1 MATTYTVKKGDT
13 LSEIASRYN
22 TTVSALVKL
31 NAIHNPDYIVIGQV
45 LRIDGS
51 PVAADKTKTSRATIN
66 AFGLQ
71 SKEEAADSR
80 TMYATWTWTKSNTE
94 NYKVIWYYATGV
106 GVWFVGS
113 EEEVEH
119 RQSIYSAP
127 SNATKVKFK
136 VKPISKKKKVN
147 NKEVSYWTA
156 DWSTEKLYTFS
167 DNPPSRPSAPT
178 VSITNNKLTARLDNV
193 DPKKLNAT
201 HIQFQVIRDDKNTYR
216 TSDKHE
222 IKNGT
227 VSYSCSVSP
236 GSDYKVRCRSYREKD
251 KVYSDSKWSDI
262 NEFGGPVSAGPSAP
276 KNIVSLKA
284 LSETSV
290 RISWKKV
297 SNATGYEIEYTT
309 KKMYFDSSSEV
320 QSMSV
325 EFLVGHAEITGL
337 TSGEEYFFRV
347 RAVKDSDKSA
357 WTEIKSIIIGKVP
370 AAPTTY
376 SSTTTVITGENLTL
390 YWVHNSE
397 DGSSQTYAELEL
409 YLNDVKQDVV
419 TIKNT
424 TDEEEKDKTSSYS
437 IDTSAY
443 TEGTK
448 IQWRVRTAGILTDS
462 NNNPKY
468 GDWSIQRT
476 VDVYAA
482 PTLELTL
489 WKHPYNQE
497 TEIIEGF
504 PFLIDALAEPSTQKP
519 TGFHLAITANEAY
532 ETVDNI
538 GNRQMINK
546 GEAVY
551 SNYFDTSEEELWKEF
566 TPSDI
571 NLENNITYTVTCT
584 VSMNSGL
591 TAESTLEFTVAWSD
605 IECEP
610 NAEIAIDKE
619 TLTASICPYIE
630 DGIDWTFANLPDSNS
645 DLYKI
650 IVAESGVY
658 ILNSN
663 GRLLSGYHPFHQWY
677 AVTSV
682 INDYQIND
690 VIYVGETDTYIAVGN
705 YGTILYGDDLQY
717 TCLTAIE
724 TAIYTD
730 LLSVVYCGDKYVAIG
745 SDGYT
750 FYSTDG
756 AHWFTGGSIAP
767 YSPRAI
773 THSSTG
779 VTVIVCTA
787 GVVFYSENGIDWMR
801 GTTDVTS
808 TLVSVAH
815 TSKLI
820 EDESSGLYY
829 LCSVFV
835 AVSSDGTIIRSED
848 GVTWTKI
855 NRASIPLTSVIYAD
869 DKFVTVGN
877 GEYCYYS
884 EDGYMWQT
892 VILDKS
898 YSFNDV
904 IYNDDLYVAVGD
916 NDTIVCSYDLK
927 EWSICDN
934 YGGDAIISMDY
945 GNGRYVASSMDEIL
959 YSEDGVEWYKST
971 FESDDIIRFIVFADG
986 RFIAG
991 MDSGMMASDDGITW
1005 IRVSDR
1011 GAGECMRYVDDK
1023 IIVTGFN
1030 CIAYTDDLINW
1041 VFLNLIEYTNHCSV
1055 KSVTYGDGKM
1065 VLVADQKIIY
1075 SDDNMYTWN
1084 MTDIHDLIYNENRYS
1099 YLVDI
1104 TYGDGKFVAV
1114 DNYGCTL
1121 YSEDC
1126 INWSLGWYNDS
1137 NSTSGDASV
1146 VYAGGRFIVVHSV
1159 FIIYSEDGINWYIE
1173 DNTYAHYRI
1182 ITHANGRFFIGCTNN
1197 AILYSKY
1204 KNDFTL
1210 SVYRREFDGKF
1221 TEIATDIDNIGNTFV
1236 TDPHPA
1242 LDLARYRIVATS
1254 KTTGAV
1260 SFYDVPGYPVGE
1272 KAVIIQW
1279 DEDWTYFDTTNEDAI
1294 SEPPWTGSMLK
1305 LPYNIDVSNSYSPD
1319 VELAGYIG
1327 REHPVSYY
1335 GTQRGESAS
1344 WSVEIDKKDEETL
1357 YAIRRLAIWLGDVYV
1372 REPSGSGY
1380 WAQVTV
1386 SFSQTHC
1393 ETTIPVTFEITRVEG
1408 GV

>member
-605 IECEP
+605 IEYEP

-619 TLTASICPYIE
+619 TLTASIRPYIE
-630 DGIDWTFANLPDSNS
+630 DYDLVYSDGIIQNTTNNITLIANNGGDTL
-645 DLYKI
+645 I
-650 IVAESGVY
+650 GVY
-658 ILNSN
+658 RDKYICRGSLWDEVFVIDSYYTSDHKFN
-663 GRLLSGYHPFHQWY
+663 
-677 AVTSV
+677 AVCPGSDESDIV
-682 INDYQIND
+682 F
-690 VIYVGETDTYIAVGN
+690 VGN
-705 YGTILYGDDLQY
+705 YGTVFNGNRGSFIDTSISTHLNCIAYG
-717 TCLTAIE
+717 
-724 TAIYTD
+724 
-730 LLSVVYCGDKYVAIG
+730 GGRYVTIG
-745 SDGYT
+745 SDGGVYYSTDTYT
-750 FYSTDG
+750 WTECGLISMYTPITMTYGNGVFIAVCTAGIILYSTDG
-756 AHWFTGGSIAP
+756 SVWNTGSSGTTARLTSVAYGNNKFIAV
-767 YSPRAI
+767 
-773 THSSTG
+773 G
-779 VTVIVCTA
+779 N
-787 GVVFYSENGIDWMR
+787 NGI
-801 GTTDVTS
+801 
-808 TLVSVAH
+808 
-815 TSKLI
+815 
-820 EDESSGLYY
+820 
-829 LCSVFV
+829 
-835 AVSSDGTIIRSED
+835 IISSED
-848 GVTWTKI
+848 GITWNKEMQVT
-855 NRASIPLTSVIYAD
+855 IPLTSVTYGNGRFIVVGEGDFCCYLPDGSNWQTKFFDERLKLNCIAYGRFNSGNFFVAVGDNEIIAYSEDGRNWVKRKAFTRPDKVDTHDKHGSLMSSIAYGDDKYVAVGTWNSVMYSTDGINWIESEYPSGDHNILGIIYTG
-869 DKFVTVGN
+869 DKFVTLDSNMSIYQSEDGIKWELLIEKPLSKNIGYAIFYYDDKIIVSVYDAFIYSEDGITWKESIHKVGAQRYLVYD
-877 GEYCYYS
+877 GEKYLFRESTTRLYHCPKDLSTWTKYSIPWLPEVYDLDWIVYGDGKFVRVGHTGCITYS
-884 EDGYMWQT
+884 EDGYEW
-892 VILDKS
+892 
-898 YSFNDV
+898 
-904 IYNDDLYVAVGD
+904 YVGM
-916 NDTIVCSYDLK
+916 NLNTR
-927 EWSICDN
+927 ICDN
-934 YGGDAIISMDY
+934 LYSVEYGDGKFVIA
-945 GNGRYVASSMDEIL
+945 GENCIL
-959 YSEDGVEWYKST
+959 YSEDG
-971 FESDDIIRFIVFADG
+971 
-986 RFIAG
+986 
-991 MDSGMMASDDGITW
+991 ITW
-1005 IRVSDR
+1005 EREDMIIDPNTV
-1011 GAGECMRYVDDK
+1011 VD
-1023 IIVTGFN
+1023 
-1030 CIAYTDDLINW
+1030 
-1041 VFLNLIEYTNHCSV
+1041 
-1055 KSVTYGDGKM
+1055 
-1065 VLVADQKIIY
+1065 
-1075 SDDNMYTWN
+1075 
-1084 MTDIHDLIYNENRYS
+1084 
-1099 YLVDI
+1099 
-1104 TYGDGKFVAV
+1104 
-1114 DNYGCTL
+1114 
-1121 YSEDC
+1121 
-1126 INWSLGWYNDS
+1126 
-1137 NSTSGDASV
+1137 
-1146 VYAGGRFIVVHSV
+1146 
-1159 FIIYSEDGINWYIE
+1159 
-1173 DNTYAHYRI
+1173 
-1182 ITHANGRFFIGCTNN
+1182 HANGTFFMLGYENT
-1197 AILYSKY
+1197 LKYSHY
-1204 KNDFTL
+1204 KNNFSL